1 MGMLRVP
8 LVIFF
13 LATAWAQ
20 ELSRQELGPALAAD
34 DECAADGGEA
44 CGVGLLQARASKA
57 EQPSTTAEVIE
68 EGGEQLLQHNA
79 TANTTFNAS
88 QPPCLG
94 IQEPCWIDIDCCSS
108 RCHWRNRRCAS
119 APALSEARAPEVVK
133 TEQPSTTAEVTGEG
147 GEQLLQYDATANA
160 TVNASQP
167 ACRGINE
174 ACWIDNDCCSA
185 RCSRTRRCRPVR

>member
-57 EQPSTTAEVIE
+57 EQPSTTAEV
-68 EGGEQLLQHNA
+68 
-79 TANTTFNAS
+79 
-88 QPPCLG
+88 
-94 IQEPCWIDIDCCSS
+94 
-108 RCHWRNRRCAS
+108 
-119 APALSEARAPEVVK
+119 
-133 TEQPSTTAEVTGEG
+133 TGEG